1 MSDLAVR
8 VIASGVP
15 AAGESASH
23 IGYRAYIDGLRAVAV
38 VPVVLCHAGFTT
50 MSGGFVG
57 VDVFFVIS
65 GFLIT
70 SLIVS
75 DLDAGTFSLVGFYE
89 RRVRRILP
97 ALFAVIALCSVAAW
111 FVFMPVEFAY
121 FARSVIAAVMFC
133 SNVLFWQE
141 SGYFDAA
148 AQVKPLLH
156 TWSLAVEEQF
166 YIFFPLLLMFLHK
179 MRRAHLPA
187 ALGGIAAVSFAL
199 NVWLTYD
206 EPEFAFFM
214 SPPRFWELLLG
225 AFLALGVVPN
235 VASRLSNELLAA
247 LGLALILGAVLTYS
261 ETMNF
266 PGFAAL
272 APAVGAAL
280 IIYSGHQ
287 SGVIARLLSS
297 RAFVFLGLI
306 SYSLYLWHWPLFVFV
321 RYYFGRDL
329 ATNEALGLIALSFG
343 IAVLSWRWIEQPF
356 RRKQRPVPRPRLFR
370 LAGAAMAA
378 AAGFGLYVNASGGL
392 ASRLPPEA
400 ALAYAA
406 KMDFYASRHDECFG
420 GKFED
425 IQPAGGCPQR
435 LGEAPGQPLQ
445 YLVWGDSHAGA
456 MTPAIVKAAGAGRPG
471 LLIGSGSC
479 PPLLDFDTGAS
490 KREKLSRCQRSNR
503 ATLDLISDQHI
514 PLVFMVARWPKYVHR
529 SEYGKEGVFFDPSE
543 PLELEDYSAELR
555 TALDATLS
563 ELVRRGSKVVLV
575 MDVPEIGY
583 DVPHALAKA
592 VMTRSS
598 GDIAPTPEA
607 VQRRQEL
614 AKKVL
619 AAAAQRSGAII
630 LDPTPEIC
638 DPSRCYVRKNGVI
651 LYIDEDH
658 LTVSGAREI
667 SRIFDPVF
675 SVVARIVTQRP

>member
-1 MSDLAVR
+1 M
-8 VIASGVP
+8 
-15 AAGESASH
+15 
-23 IGYRAYIDGLRAVAV
+23 
-38 VPVVLCHAGFTT
+38 VPVVFCHAGFTT

-70 SLIVS
+70 SLIMS

-97 ALFAVIALCSVAAW
+97 ALFAVIALCSLAAW
-111 FVFMPVEFAY
+111 FVLMPVDFAY
-121 FARSVIAAVMFC
+121 FARSVIAATLFG

-179 MRRAHLPA
+179 VRRGRLIAGLA
-187 ALGGIAAVSFAL
+187 TIAAVSFGL
-199 NVWLTYD
+199 NVWTTYN

-235 VASRLSNELLAA
+235 VQSRLGNGLLSA
-247 LGLALILGAVLTYS
+247 LGLVLILSAVFTYS
-261 ETMNF
+261 EAMNL
-266 PGFAAL
+266 PGFAVL
-272 APAVGAAL
+272 VPAVGAAL
-280 IIYSGHQ
+280 VIFSGHQ
-287 SGVIARLLSS
+287 DGAVARLLSS
-297 RAFVFLGLI
+297 RPFVFVGLI
-306 SYSLYLWHWPLFVFV
+306 SYSLYLWHWPIIVFT
-321 RYYFGRDL
+321 RYYFGHDL
-329 ATNEALGLIALSFG
+329 SMVQAFATVVLSFG
-343 IAVLSWRWIEQPF
+343 ISVLSWRWIEQPF
-356 RRKQRPVPRPRLFR
+356 RRKQHPVRRQLFGS
-370 LAGAAMAA
+370 AGAAMAA
-378 AAGFGLYVNASGGL
+378 AAGFGLFVNALGGVP
-392 ASRLPPEA
+392 SRLPTEA
-400 ALAYAA
+400 ATIYAA
-406 KMDFYASRHDECFG
+406 KMDYSTSDHPECFD

-425 IQPAGGCPQR
+425 IRLAGGCPQL

-445 YLVWGDSHAGA
+445 YLIWGDSHAGA
-456 MTPAIVKAAGAGRPG
+456 MTPAILKAAGTGRPG

-490 KREKLSRCQRSNR
+490 KKDKLARCHRSNR
-503 ATLDLISDQHI
+503 ATLDLISAQHI

-543 PLELEDYSAELR
+543 PLELEDFSAELS
-555 TALDATLS
+555 TALDATLG
-563 ELVRRGSKVVLV
+563 ELARRGSRVVLV

-598 GDIAPTPEA
+598 SNIAPTPEA
-607 VQRRQEL
+607 VQRRQKL
-614 AKKVL
+614 AREVL
-619 AAAAQRSGAII
+619 AAAASRSGAILI
-630 LDPTPEIC
+630 DPTPEFC
-638 DPSRCYVRKNGVI
+638 DLSRCTVRKNGII

-675 SVVARIVTQRP
+675 AKGERIATQKQ